1 MFLSPSCLQAGTK
14 GTQVRSMEANSS
26 KEDRQKCFRQF
37 LSESYF
43 KKKDFKHEFFFKRRV
58 SIYLLMINQQGCKAA
73 KWVFECAA
81 SFFPLSARSVPEME
95 KIRH

>member
-1 MFLSPSCLQAGTK
+1 MFLSPSCLQTGTK

-43 KKKDFKHEFFFKRRV
+43 KKKDFKHEFFFKKK
-58 SIYLLMINQQGCKAA
+58 SFYLPIDDKSTGLQG
-73 KWVFECAA
+73 
-81 SFFPLSARSVPEME
+81 SQMGL
-95 KIRH
+95 